1 MIDSV
6 DITSRYAF
14 LWPLIA
20 PIRAVRN
27 LLNANGTDL
36 AASLAFFT
44 VLSQLPLVALM
55 AMLLIA
61 IGPSDGVVEVLTEA
75 LHYLFPASRDLIDDA
90 INSLLGGSLTIGI
103 LAVVNLM
110 IGANRLFAA
119 TTRAVNRVFGIRN
132 TKVVQV
138 TIKSVSLATAV
149 VALFMISIGLSG
161 VIQALIR
168 LSQASAPSYPRIV
181 HLCNDYSWH
190 RRRNHSCPPSST
202 AFIFAIIYYRIPN
215 TRVLKRDA
223 IFGAIVAIILFEI
236 GKHVFFWANNHD
248 AYQANIYGP
257 ITSVVVLMIW
267 AYIASFIFLYGAA
280 IAKNRQR
287 NPAKMKFLPV
297 TSERWPDLERFFES
311 RGGPKHCWCMV
322 FRPMSTALSTR
333 RFPRQEAGSLR
344 NRCRRHSGRHLGLRR
359 RRTCGVVLNRAFGV
373 LHQSPDTQLRF
384 GRFRYGRRLVN
395 RLLLHPQRISPSRHD
410 NSTNQ
415 RRNRVCA
422 RQRRQGDRSLSRRLR
437 LTQLQLHGPHRY
449 FRASG
454 LQRNRDGWH

>member
-1 MIDSV
+1 MIDSAN
-6 DITSRYAF
+6 ITSKYTF
-14 LWPLIA
+14 LWPIIA
-20 PIRAVRN
+20 PIRAVLI

-61 IGPSDGVVEVLTEA
+61 LGPSDGVVEVLSEA
-75 LHYLFPASRDLIDDA
+75 LHYLFPASRELIDDA

-103 LAVVNLM
+103 LAVINLM

-138 TIKSVSLATAV
+138 TIKSVSLATVV
-149 VALFMISIGLSG
+149 VALFMISVALSG

-168 LSQASAPSYPRIV
+168 LSQASAPVTHGLSTFATIV
-181 HLCNDYSWH
+181 LGIATTIL
-190 RRRNHSCPPSST
+190 PAVIT

-236 GKHVFFWANNHD
+236 GKHVFFWANNQD
-248 AYQANIYGP
+248 TYQANIYGP

-280 IAKNRQR
+280 ITK
-287 NPAKMKFLPV
+287 
-297 TSERWPDLERFFES
+297 TSSDIR
-311 RGGPKHCWCMV
+311 PK
-322 FRPMSTALSTR
+322 
-333 RFPRQEAGSLR
+333 
-344 NRCRRHSGRHLGLRR
+344 
-359 RRTCGVVLNRAFGV
+359 
-373 LHQSPDTQLRF
+373 
-384 GRFRYGRRLVN
+384 
-395 RLLLHPQRISPSRHD
+395 
-410 NSTNQ
+410 
-415 RRNRVCA
+415 
-422 RQRRQGDRSLSRRLR
+422 
-437 LTQLQLHGPHRY
+437 
-449 FRASG
+449 
-454 LQRNRDGWH
+454 

>member
-1 MIDSV
+1 MIDSA

-103 LAVVNLM
+103 LAVINLM

-138 TIKSVSLATAV
+138 TIKSVSLATVV

-161 VIQALIR
+161 IIQVLIR
-168 LSQASAPSYPRIV
+168 LSQASAPVTHGLSAVATIV
-181 HLCNDYSWH
+181 LGAIATVI
-190 RRRNHSCPPSST
+190 PAVLT
-202 AFIFAIIYYRIPN
+202 AVIFTIIYYRIPN

-236 GKHVFFWANNHD
+236 GKHVFFWANNQD

-267 AYIASFIFLYGAA
+267 AYIASLIFLYGAA
-280 IAKNRQR
+280 IAKT
-287 NPAKMKFLPV
+287 A
-297 TSERWPDLERFFES
+297 SEI
-311 RGGPKHCWCMV
+311 
-322 FRPMSTALSTR
+322 RPR
-333 RFPRQEAGSLR
+333 
-344 NRCRRHSGRHLGLRR
+344 
-359 RRTCGVVLNRAFGV
+359 
-373 LHQSPDTQLRF
+373 
-384 GRFRYGRRLVN
+384 
-395 RLLLHPQRISPSRHD
+395 
-410 NSTNQ
+410 
-415 RRNRVCA
+415 
-422 RQRRQGDRSLSRRLR
+422 
-437 LTQLQLHGPHRY
+437 
-449 FRASG
+449 
-454 LQRNRDGWH
+454 

>member
-1 MIDSV
+1 MIDSA
-6 DITSRYAF
+6 DIISRYAF

-20 PIRAVRN
+20 PIRAVRT

-36 AASLAFFT
+36 AASLAFFI

-103 LAVVNLM
+103 LAVINLM

-138 TIKSVSLATAV
+138 TIKSVSLTTFV
-149 VALFMISIGLSG
+149 VALFMITVGLSG
-161 VIQALIR
+161 VIQVLIG
-168 LSQASAPSYPRIV
+168 LSQASAPVTHGLSTLATIILGIV
-181 HLCNDYSWH
+181 ATIL
-190 RRRNHSCPPSST
+190 PAIIT

-236 GKHVFFWANNHD
+236 GKHVFFWANNQD
-248 AYQANIYGP
+248 TYQANIYGP

-267 AYIASFIFLYGAA
+267 AYIASLIFLYGAA
-280 IAKNRQR
+280 ITRTASE
-287 NPAKMKFLPV
+287 LP
-297 TSERWPDLERFFES
+297 
-311 RGGPKHCWCMV
+311 
-322 FRPMSTALSTR
+322 
-333 RFPRQEAGSLR
+333 PR
-344 NRCRRHSGRHLGLRR
+344 
-359 RRTCGVVLNRAFGV
+359 
-373 LHQSPDTQLRF
+373 
-384 GRFRYGRRLVN
+384 
-395 RLLLHPQRISPSRHD
+395 
-410 NSTNQ
+410 
-415 RRNRVCA
+415 
-422 RQRRQGDRSLSRRLR
+422 
-437 LTQLQLHGPHRY
+437 
-449 FRASG
+449 
-454 LQRNRDGWH
+454 

>member
-1 MIDSV
+1 MIDSAN
-6 DITSRYAF
+6 ITSRYTF

-20 PIRAVRN
+20 PIRAVRT

-61 IGPSDGVVEVLTEA
+61 IGPSDGVVDVLAEA

-103 LAVVNLM
+103 LALINLM

-132 TKVVQV
+132 TRVVQV

-168 LSQASAPSYPRIV
+168 LSQASAPV
-181 HLCNDYSWH
+181 THGL
-190 RRRNHSCPPSST
+190 ST
-202 AFIFAIIYYRIPN
+202 VATIILGAVATVIPAVLTAVIFTIIYYRIPN

-248 AYQANIYGP
+248 AYQGNIYGP

-267 AYIASFIFLYGAA
+267 AYIASFIFLYGTA
-280 IAKNRQR
+280 IAKT
-287 NPAKMKFLPV
+287 A
-297 TSERWPDLERFFES
+297 SEI
-311 RGGPKHCWCMV
+311 
-322 FRPMSTALSTR
+322 RPR
-333 RFPRQEAGSLR
+333 
-344 NRCRRHSGRHLGLRR
+344 
-359 RRTCGVVLNRAFGV
+359 
-373 LHQSPDTQLRF
+373 
-384 GRFRYGRRLVN
+384 
-395 RLLLHPQRISPSRHD
+395 
-410 NSTNQ
+410 
-415 RRNRVCA
+415 
-422 RQRRQGDRSLSRRLR
+422 
-437 LTQLQLHGPHRY
+437 
-449 FRASG
+449 
-454 LQRNRDGWH
+454 

>member
-1 MIDSV
+1 MINSAH
-6 DITSRYAF
+6 IRSRYTF

-20 PIRAVRN
+20 PIRAVRV

-61 IGPSDGVVEVLTEA
+61 VGPSDGVVEVLSEA
-75 LHYLFPASRDLIDDA
+75 LHYLFPASRELIDDA

-103 LAVVNLM
+103 LAVINLM

-138 TIKSVSLATAV
+138 TIKSVSLATVV
-149 VALFMISIGLSG
+149 VALFMISVGLSG

-168 LSQASAPSYPRIV
+168 LSQASAPVTHGLSTFATIV
-181 HLCNDYSWH
+181 LGIAATVL
-190 RRRNHSCPPSST
+190 PAIIT

-223 IFGAIVAIILFEI
+223 IFGAIIAIILFEI
-236 GKHVFFWANNHD
+236 GKHIFFWANNHD
-248 AYQANIYGP
+248 TYQANIYGP

-280 IAKNRQR
+280 ITKTA
-287 NPAKMKFLPV
+287 
-297 TSERWPDLERFFES
+297 SEI
-311 RGGPKHCWCMV
+311 
-322 FRPMSTALSTR
+322 RPR
-333 RFPRQEAGSLR
+333 
-344 NRCRRHSGRHLGLRR
+344 
-359 RRTCGVVLNRAFGV
+359 
-373 LHQSPDTQLRF
+373 
-384 GRFRYGRRLVN
+384 
-395 RLLLHPQRISPSRHD
+395 
-410 NSTNQ
+410 
-415 RRNRVCA
+415 
-422 RQRRQGDRSLSRRLR
+422 
-437 LTQLQLHGPHRY
+437 
-449 FRASG
+449 
-454 LQRNRDGWH
+454 

>member
-1 MIDSV
+1 MINSAN
-6 DITSRYAF
+6 ITSKCTF

-20 PIRAVRN
+20 PIRAVQV

-61 IGPSDGVVEVLTEA
+61 LGPSDGVVEVLSEA

-103 LAVVNLM
+103 LAVINLM

-138 TIKSVSLATAV
+138 TIKSVSLATVV
-149 VALFMISIGLSG
+149 VALFMISVGLSG

-168 LSQASAPSYPRIV
+168 LSQESAPVTHGLSTFATIV
-181 HLCNDYSWH
+181 LGIAATVL
-190 RRRNHSCPPSST
+190 PAVIT

-215 TRVLKRDA
+215 TRVQKRDA
-223 IFGAIVAIILFEI
+223 IFGAIIAIILFEI

-248 AYQANIYGP
+248 TYQANIYGP

-280 IAKNRQR
+280 IAKT
-287 NPAKMKFLPV
+287 AG
-297 TSERWPDLERFFES
+297 EI
-311 RGGPKHCWCMV
+311 
-322 FRPMSTALSTR
+322 RPR
-333 RFPRQEAGSLR
+333 
-344 NRCRRHSGRHLGLRR
+344 
-359 RRTCGVVLNRAFGV
+359 
-373 LHQSPDTQLRF
+373 
-384 GRFRYGRRLVN
+384 
-395 RLLLHPQRISPSRHD
+395 
-410 NSTNQ
+410 
-415 RRNRVCA
+415 
-422 RQRRQGDRSLSRRLR
+422 
-437 LTQLQLHGPHRY
+437 
-449 FRASG
+449 
-454 LQRNRDGWH
+454 

>member
-1 MIDSV
+1 MIDSAN
-6 DITSRYAF
+6 ITSKYTF

-20 PIRAVRN
+20 PIRAVQV

-61 IGPSDGVVEVLTEA
+61 LGPSDGVVEVLSEA

-103 LAVVNLM
+103 LAVINLM

-138 TIKSVSLATAV
+138 TIKSVSLATVV
-149 VALFMISIGLSG
+149 VALFMISVGLSG
-161 VIQALIR
+161 VIQALIK
-168 LSQASAPSYPRIV
+168 LSQESAPVTHGLSTFATIV
-181 HLCNDYSWH
+181 LGIAATVL
-190 RRRNHSCPPSST
+190 PAVIT

-223 IFGAIVAIILFEI
+223 IFGAIIAIILFEI

-248 AYQANIYGP
+248 TYQANIYGP

-280 IAKNRQR
+280 IAKT
-287 NPAKMKFLPV
+287 A
-297 TSERWPDLERFFES
+297 SEI
-311 RGGPKHCWCMV
+311 
-322 FRPMSTALSTR
+322 RPR
-333 RFPRQEAGSLR
+333 
-344 NRCRRHSGRHLGLRR
+344 
-359 RRTCGVVLNRAFGV
+359 
-373 LHQSPDTQLRF
+373 
-384 GRFRYGRRLVN
+384 
-395 RLLLHPQRISPSRHD
+395 
-410 NSTNQ
+410 
-415 RRNRVCA
+415 
-422 RQRRQGDRSLSRRLR
+422 
-437 LTQLQLHGPHRY
+437 
-449 FRASG
+449 
-454 LQRNRDGWH
+454 

>member
-1 MIDSV
+1 MIDSA
-6 DITSRYAF
+6 DIASKYAL
-14 LWPLIA
+14 LWPFIA

-27 LLNANGTDL
+27 LLNADGTDL

-103 LAVVNLM
+103 LAVINLM

-138 TIKSVSLATAV
+138 TIKSVSLATFV
-149 VALFMISIGLSG
+149 VALFMITVGLSS
-161 VIQALIR
+161 VIQVLIR
-168 LSQASAPSYPRIV
+168 LSQESAPITYGLSTLATIILGVVATILPATI
-181 HLCNDYSWH
+181 
-190 RRRNHSCPPSST
+190 T

-223 IFGAIVAIILFEI
+223 IFGAIIAIILFEI
-236 GKHVFFWANNHD
+236 GKHVFFWVNNQD

-267 AYIASFIFLYGAA
+267 AYIASLIFLYGAA
-280 IAKNRQR
+280 ITKTA
-287 NPAKMKFLPV
+287 
-297 TSERWPDLERFFES
+297 SEL
-311 RGGPKHCWCMV
+311 
-322 FRPMSTALSTR
+322 RPR
-333 RFPRQEAGSLR
+333 
-344 NRCRRHSGRHLGLRR
+344 
-359 RRTCGVVLNRAFGV
+359 
-373 LHQSPDTQLRF
+373 
-384 GRFRYGRRLVN
+384 
-395 RLLLHPQRISPSRHD
+395 
-410 NSTNQ
+410 
-415 RRNRVCA
+415 
-422 RQRRQGDRSLSRRLR
+422 
-437 LTQLQLHGPHRY
+437 
-449 FRASG
+449 
-454 LQRNRDGWH
+454 